1 MRVCIC
7 KRACTHAHTHTHA
20 HTRTHARAR
29 AHTHVFVFTLAHSN
43 CVFMTQQH
51 FELFY
56 ISMYLCFVSDTGKHY
71 HSQSKQGTKNSQGKK
86 IGKFFL
92 RKNKVWEKTNSF
104 WEKTKIGKFFLRKK
118 FFQKKTKCNTLCFNT
133 KRKNL
138 CFPYMEL
145 RVTFCKFCVFCTWS
159 WVMFCNFCVFCT
171 WSWVF
176 SSRVTRHVTYL
187 FVTQLHVQKT
197 PNLQII
203 TQLHVQKTQNL
214 QNVTQLHVWKT
225 QSTWSWV
232 KYVTFVCL
240 YMELSKIRVCFFV
253 THPDSRSKEWALT

>member
-7 KRACTHAHTHTHA
+7 KRACTHAHTHAHA

-104 WEKTKIGKFFLRKK
+104 WEKTKIGKFFLRNCFFKK
-118 FFQKKTKCNTLCFNT
+118 KQSATLCVLT
-133 KRKNL
+133 QSAK
-138 CFPYMEL
+138 
-145 RVTFCKFCVFCTWS
+145 TCVFHTWS
-159 WVMFCNFCVFCT
+159 W
-171 WSWVF
+171 
-176 SSRVTRHVTYL
+176 
-187 FVTQLHVQKT
+187 
-197 PNLQII
+197 
-203 TQLHVQKTQNL
+203 
-214 QNVTQLHVWKT
+214 
-225 QSTWSWV
+225 
-232 KYVTFVCL
+232 
-240 YMELSKIRVCFFV
+240 E
-253 THPDSRSKEWALT
+253 